1 VGWVI
6 HRSEITSD
14 DWQITYDATERRTG
28 CLHMHITRERGTGRD
43 GDLGAGAG
51 CTRQYGGRTQGR
63 GAKWNTFLSVDSGR
77 SHNGWNGR
85 QTRNN
90 GAEVW
95 ERQITNTG
103 CAMTMNGGRHKD
115 GRRVG
120 KTPQGLSQRT
130 KSALKTGHLAIFSGR
145 EKEAGSRLIRAPT
158 LQLTDIES
166 ENSPETAVR
175 RAAAEDTQSSLQS
188 RWMQTAC
195 WRT

>member
-77 SHNGWNGR
+77 GHITVGR
-85 QTRNN
+85 S
-90 GAEVW
+90 GKL
-95 ERQITNTG
+95 G
-103 CAMTMNGGRHKD
+103 TMA
-115 GRRVG
+115 RRFG
-120 KTPQGLSQRT
+120 
-130 KSALKTGHLAIFSGR
+130 SGR
-145 EKEAGSRLIRAPT
+145 SQT
-158 LQLTDIES
+158 LVAQ
-166 ENSPETAVR
+166 
-175 RAAAEDTQSSLQS
+175 
-188 RWMQTAC
+188 
-195 WRT
+195 